1 MAMGPHNN
9 KMRLYSSKS
18 NKQLIMKKIYNNR
31 GHRIALNNLDI
42 NVVNEITGLKYNGT
56 IFSSKLKLFITK
68 TVEPFPLERKH
79 KR

>member
-1 MAMGPHNN
+1 
-9 KMRLYSSKS
+9 
-18 NKQLIMKKIYNNR
+18 MKKIYNNR

-56 IFSSKLKLFITK
+56 IFSSKAKLFITQ